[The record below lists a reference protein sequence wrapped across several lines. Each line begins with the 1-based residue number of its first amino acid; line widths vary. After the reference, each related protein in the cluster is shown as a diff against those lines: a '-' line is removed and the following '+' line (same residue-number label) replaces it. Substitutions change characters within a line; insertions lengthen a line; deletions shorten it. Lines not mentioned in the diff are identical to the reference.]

1 MASKEGAAA
10 PVVNG
15 EPLSTRNVSKLT
27 TFEIRQELNRRGKMD
42 LPEETITHKTLL
54 QRLIAELVSDEASVA
69 QQAVS
74 VAEKKN
80 QDEREAARFL
90 REQKKA
96 EALARSEARRAAN
109 PNYFA
114 EKQQLNVKPLR
125 QEGSA
130 GGGGEGTEGQ
140 GQGQVEGENE
150 DEDEE
155 ETENKNDNDEEDNP
169 FRTYKSKARPKIY
182 VR

>member
-1 MASKEGAAA
+1 MASNEGVAA
-10 PVVNG
+10 PLING
-15 EPLSTRNVSKLT
+15 EPMSTRNVSKLT

-42 LPEETITHKTLL
+42 LPEEVITHKTLL

-69 QQAVS
+69 QQAIS
-74 VAEKKN
+74 VADKKN
-80 QDEREAARFL
+80 QDEREAARLL

-109 PNYFA
+109 PDYFA
-114 EKQQLNVKPLR
+114 EKHQLNVKPVR
-125 QEGSA
+125 QEGVA
-130 GGGGEGTEGQ
+130 GGEGAEGQ
-140 GQGQVEGENE
+140 GQGEGGGEGD
-150 DEDEE
+150 DEDE
-155 ETENKNDNDEEDNP
+155 TEIKNDNDEEDNP

>member
-1 MASKEGAAA
+1 MASNEGVAA
-10 PVVNG
+10 PLING

-42 LPEETITHKTLL
+42 LPEEVITHKTLL

-69 QQAVS
+69 QQAIS
-74 VAEKKN
+74 VADKKN
-80 QDEREAARFL
+80 QDEREAARLL

-114 EKQQLNVKPLR
+114 EKQQLNVKPVR
-125 QEGSA
+125 QEGAA
-130 GGGGEGTEGQ
+130 GGEEAEGQ
-140 GQGQVEGENE
+140 GQGEGGGKGD
-150 DEDEE
+150 DEDEQE
-155 ETENKNDNDEEDNP
+155 IKNDNDEEDNP